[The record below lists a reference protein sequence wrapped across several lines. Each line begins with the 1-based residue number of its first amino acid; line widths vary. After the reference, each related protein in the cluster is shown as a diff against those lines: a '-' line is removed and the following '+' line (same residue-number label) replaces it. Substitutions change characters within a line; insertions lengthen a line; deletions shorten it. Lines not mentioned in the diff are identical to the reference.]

1 MPHGKPISLKLQAQS
16 ENQIIAVLLFQSREQ
31 AQSGVEMKELSKS
44 QKARSA
50 IGAFKTIADALIL
63 RGSYQPSGTTGS
75 KLENAL
81 RMIKPEIYGTMADDR
96 IVELKGLEYVID
108 RLPRGIEACN
118 KIVMTAQEDLDATSF
133 EAIIPRKRRR
143 LSYAVSGKEMCFVVT
158 RGPSEIYDILTHLS
172 FLNIEAKKIS
182 KQARSADQYTNE
194 WEALA
199 AAVDNS
205 GSSQGDKLDKA
216 LWNLSI
222 ILGRT
227 YKETKATYEYLETNR
242 AEGFNN
248 GLLNIVYALGQ
259 RIIAEQQGDD
269 EPLTISFTPSL
280 QDILGHHQYAAAWA
294 ESLSRRLVKLGLD
307 KRPLHV
313 ISANLHS
320 IKNILYGRGALEDA
334 ELPVPGAL
342 YEMVHHIREQHIDS
356 GGYGARFGFIEHKD
370 TSGSNIDVQIIDTAL
385 LELDCFHPE
394 LAVNTAVVK
403 KNKPVILVIDYAF
416 GTQAYEIMDELLSP
430 EVIDGRTITLRVE
443 SISIMG
449 KAGILPGNK
458 GDIMLASAHVMEG
471 TPHNYILSND
481 LEPADFDDQ
490 AKVFCGPM
498 LTVMG
503 TSLQNRDVLK
513 RFSDSSWKAIGLE
526 MEGGHYQ
533 RAINAAIIQ
542 GFIPRDLKVRYAYY
556 ASDNPLISGQTLAS
570 GPMGPEGVAPTY
582 LISRVILE
590 KILASDES

>member
-1 MPHGKPISLKLQAQS
+1 
-16 ENQIIAVLLFQSREQ
+16 
-31 AQSGVEMKELSKS
+31 MKELSKS
-44 QKARSA
+44 QIARSA
-50 IGAFKTIADALIL
+50 IAAFKTIADALIL
-63 RGSYQPSGTTGS
+63 RGSYQPSGTTGL

-118 KIVMTAQEDLDATSF
+118 RVVMTAQEDLDATSF

-143 LSYAVSGKEMCFVVT
+143 LSYAVSDNEMCFVVT
-158 RGPSEIYDILTHLS
+158 RGTSEIYDILTHLS

-182 KQARSADQYTNE
+182 RQARTGDHYTSE
-194 WEALA
+194 WMELTEA
-199 AAVDNS
+199 VNNG
-205 GSSQGDKLDKA
+205 GSSQGEKLDKA

-227 YKETKATYEYLETNR
+227 YRETKATYGYLETNR

-248 GLLNIVYALGQ
+248 GLLNIVHALGK
-259 RIIAEQQGDD
+259 RIGAEQSGDD

-294 ESLSRRLVKLGLD
+294 KSLSRRLVELGLD
-307 KRPLHV
+307 KQPIHV

-320 IKNILYGRGALEDA
+320 IKNILYGYGALKEA
-334 ELPVPGAL
+334 ELPVPGDL
-342 YEMVHHIREQHIDS
+342 YEMVHHIRDQQIDS
-356 GGYGARFGFIEHKD
+356 GSYGARFGFIEHKD
-370 TSGSNIDVQIIDTAL
+370 TSGSNIDVQIIDTAK
-385 LELDCFHPE
+385 LEADCFHSE
-394 LAVNTAVVK
+394 LAIDFDGIR
-403 KNKPVILVIDYAF
+403 KNRPVILVIDYAF

-430 EVIDGRTITLRVE
+430 SELAGDSVSLRVE

-449 KAGILPGNK
+449 KAGILPGRK
-458 GDIMLASAHVMEG
+458 GDVMLATAHVMEG
-471 TPHNYILSND
+471 TPHNYILNND
-481 LEPADFDDQ
+481 LVPADFGDH

-503 TSLQNRDVLK
+503 TSLQNRDLLK

-542 GFIPRDLKVRYAYY
+542 EYIPRGIKVRYAYY
-556 ASDNPLISGQTLAS
+556 ASDNPLVSGQTLAS

-590 KILASDES
+590 KIMAGYGS

>member
-1 MPHGKPISLKLQAQS
+1 
-16 ENQIIAVLLFQSREQ
+16 
-31 AQSGVEMKELSKS
+31 MKELSKS
-44 QKARSA
+44 QIARSA
-50 IGAFKTIADALIL
+50 IAAFKTIADALIL
-63 RGSYQPSGTTGS
+63 RGSYQPSGTTGL

-118 KIVMTAQEDLDATSF
+118 RVVMTAQEDLDATSF

-143 LSYAVSGKEMCFVVT
+143 LSYAVSDNEMCFVVT
-158 RGPSEIYDILTHLS
+158 RGTSEIYDILTHLS

-182 KQARSADQYTNE
+182 RQARTGDHYTSE
-194 WEALA
+194 WMELTEA
-199 AAVDNS
+199 VNNG
-205 GSSQGDKLDKA
+205 GSTQGEKLDKA

-227 YKETKATYEYLETNR
+227 YRETKATYGYLETNR

-248 GLLNIVYALGQ
+248 GLLNIVHALGQ
-259 RIIAEQQGDD
+259 RIGAEQSGDD

-294 ESLSRRLVKLGLD
+294 KSLSRRLVELGLD
-307 KRPLHV
+307 KQPIHV

-320 IKNILYGRGALEDA
+320 IKNILYGYGALKEA
-334 ELPVPGAL
+334 ELPVPGDL
-342 YEMVHHIREQHIDS
+342 YEMVHHIRDQQIDS
-356 GGYGARFGFIEHKD
+356 GSYGARFGFIEHKD
-370 TSGSNIDVQIIDTAL
+370 TSGSNIDVQIIDTAK
-385 LELDCFHPE
+385 LEADCFHSE
-394 LAVNTAVVK
+394 LAIDFDGIR
-403 KNKPVILVIDYAF
+403 KNRPVILVIDYAF

-430 EVIDGRTITLRVE
+430 SELAGDSVSLRVE

-449 KAGILPGNK
+449 KAGILPGRK
-458 GDIMLASAHVMEG
+458 GDVMLATAHVMEG
-471 TPHNYILSND
+471 TPHNYILNND
-481 LEPADFDDQ
+481 LVPADFGDH

-503 TSLQNRDVLK
+503 TSLQNRDLLK

-542 GFIPRDLKVRYAYY
+542 EYIPRGIKVRYAYY
-556 ASDNPLISGQTLAS
+556 ASDNPLVSGQTLAS

-590 KILASDES
+590 KIMAGYGS